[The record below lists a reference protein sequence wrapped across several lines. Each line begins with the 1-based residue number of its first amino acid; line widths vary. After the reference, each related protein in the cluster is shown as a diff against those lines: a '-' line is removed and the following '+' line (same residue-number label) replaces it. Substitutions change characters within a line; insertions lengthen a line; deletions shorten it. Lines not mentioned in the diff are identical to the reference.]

1 MKKIISILVTLTML
15 LTLCASFTF
24 SVSAAGNNPYISVPK
39 TDADINI
46 DGEKGADYD
55 KAVKIPI
62 TRLINGEKPTDG
74 DAYIMWGAD
83 QKLYFY
89 VDVFDKDLS
98 NSKDLIENFGV
109 DPANTDC
116 VELYVY
122 WGNGEQV
129 VMYRITYDGVLY
141 CQQMAHAGGGYLI
154 NEYGDSA
161 NFEAAVKQTDTGYG
175 AEFKISTYL
184 ANLCEGAL
192 ISFKVVISST
202 DDAATYSSATS
213 NFGCPLTQT
222 RYHDLASTAP
232 TAYLNMLLVGPD
244 GADAAYRKF
253 PTISVDDIDSKR
265 FNAEKTEQ
273 ALEIREATIISPTEV
288 VVKFSK
294 PCTLQWF
301 SNAPVF
307 MGVCSGPNL
316 DPVANPDIDAG
327 DPWQIGVLLD
337 TAVTNDGGTTWKLQL
352 FRDIYKKGNGQFAD
366 GVFRVSETQGNDL
379 SYYMSNNSFI
389 GHVISMDGDDYLHA
403 NKPNNNDHWDV
414 AYVDYTVNT
423 NYVWDSTNETSLPAT
438 TIDLA
443 SKMTEEVTEETDS
456 YLFVNTLRNRFEE
469 EEEKDPNSGNTNNP
483 TGDIEDDETGST
495 RDPNAD
501 GGEGNW
507 IAENWWI
514 IAVAAAAVVI
524 VVVVVVIVASG
535 SKKKK

>member
-39 TDADINI
+39 TEADII
-46 DGEKGADYD
+46 LDGEKGTEYD

-62 TRLINGEKPTDG
+62 TRLIYGNKPTDG

-98 NSKDLIENFGV
+98 NSKDVIDSFDV

-141 CQQMAHAGGGYLI
+141 CQQNAHAGGGLLI
-154 NEYGDSA
+154 NEKGEASD

-175 AEFKISTYL
+175 AEFKLDTYL

-213 NFGCPLTQT
+213 NFGCALSQT

-244 GADAAYRKF
+244 GADATYRKF

-307 MGVCSGPNL
+307 MGVCSSANVN
-316 DPVANPDIDAG
+316 PVANPDIDAG
-327 DPWQIGVLLD
+327 DSWQIGVKLD

-352 FRDIYKKGNGQFAD
+352 FRKIYEKGNGQFAD
-366 GVFRVSETQGNDL
+366 GVFRASETQGNDL
-379 SYYMSNNSFI
+379 SYYMSDNSFV

-403 NKPNNNDHWDV
+403 NRANKDDHWDV
-414 AYVDYTVNT
+414 AYVEYTVNT

-443 SKMTEEVTEETDS
+443 SKMTDEATQTFLFDNRLRDALEEDIQ
-456 YLFVNTLRNRFEE
+456 
-469 EEEKDPNSGNTNNP
+469 DPNSGNTGEQNGEGE
-483 TGDIEDDETGST
+483 TDETDST
-495 RDPNAD
+495 RDPNANGD
-501 GGEGNW
+501 EGNW
-507 IAENWWI
+507 LAENWWI